1 MNNSKALAAIH
12 LSTMLFGLSAV
23 IAKQL
28 SVSATV
34 IVAGRAV
41 SAALT
46 LFVILM
52 FSRRKIIRGLTAKD
66 AIHSMI
72 SGGLLALHWI
82 CFFIG
87 VEKGGVAVGTLGFA
101 CFPVFVSLFGWC
113 IFRLPV
119 AAGDIVAI
127 LLLIIGLVIISPG
140 LMQGSSNNSALLWAL
155 AAGGSYAIIVLYNN
169 HVHTE
174 GSPLQSSFIQ
184 CVGCALVTLPVSY
197 ETLTQINALSV
208 FYIGLIGVLC
218 TGIAYS
224 MLTYALRYLN
234 AGKAAVIITLEPV
247 WAILFSVLW
256 FRVMPDLKILVGGC
270 VMLTAV
276 IISELSSRNKTG
288 SVSVD

>member
-82 CFFIG
+82 CFLLG
-87 VEKGGVAVGTLGFA
+87 RKGGCGGHTGVCL
-101 CFPVFVSLFGWC
+101 FPVFVSLFGWC
-113 IFRLPV
+113 IFVLPV

-127 LLLIIGLVIISPG
+127 LLLIIGF
-140 LMQGSSNNSALLWAL
+140 
-155 AAGGSYAIIVLYNN
+155 SYY
-169 HVHTE
+169 
-174 GSPLQSSFIQ
+174 
-184 CVGCALVTLPVSY
+184 
-197 ETLTQINALSV
+197 LSR
-208 FYIGLIGVLC
+208 
-218 TGIAYS
+218 TD
-224 MLTYALRYLN
+224 
-234 AGKAAVIITLEPV
+234 AGKQ
-247 WAILFSVLW
+247 
-256 FRVMPDLKILVGGC
+256 
-270 VMLTAV
+270 
-276 IISELSSRNKTG
+276 
-288 SVSVD
+288 